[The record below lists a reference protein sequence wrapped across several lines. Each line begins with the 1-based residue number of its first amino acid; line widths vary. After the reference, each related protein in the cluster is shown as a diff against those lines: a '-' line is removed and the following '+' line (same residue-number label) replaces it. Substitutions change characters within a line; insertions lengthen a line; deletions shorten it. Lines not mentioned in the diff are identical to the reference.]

1 MLQKLSVVTGI
12 IVIVGVALW
21 YAQGRIPSTGAK
33 DERIL
38 SKLNTN
44 QLLGIVIQNDEQ
56 GKVELFK
63 STNDQ
68 WRVKGFDYEADAEK
82 IQDLLLQLLD
92 TKLGEK
98 VTEKTKHHTRF
109 HLVHVSENNGQWQ
122 KEKTGKLLLLKGKE
136 GDHLLEILL
145 GKSRSDRQGFKD
157 GQYLRYAGDSAVYL
171 VADNIDASVEDSAWL
186 DTSIVDIQGDELV
199 KALELQHDG
208 EVFRF
213 FREKKEAEWKS
224 EGVMEQQKI
233 DQNAIRFLSNAM
245 WDLRFDKIVPVE
257 TPVKETGREK
267 LAHYTAELFDGRIVR
282 INIGVRE
289 IEEESHH
296 YLSIEMELPDDIQDE
311 GLRQKIEEFNARAKT
326 WLYGVQSWYGKRFLK
341 KRSDLIGKE
350 EEPE

>member
-1 MLQKLSVVTGI
+1 MLQKLSIVTGI

-21 YAQGRIPSTGAK
+21 YAQGRIPSTGVK
-33 DERIL
+33 DTKIL
-38 SKLNTN
+38 SELNTN
-44 QLLGIVIQNDEQ
+44 QLVGIVIQNEEQ

-63 STNDQ
+63 SMNDQ
-68 WRVKGFDYEADAEK
+68 WRVRSFDYEADEEK

-92 TKLGEK
+92 TSLGEK

-109 HLVHVSENNGQWQ
+109 HLVHVTENNGQWQ
-122 KEKTGKLLLLKGKE
+122 KEKTGKLLLLRGKE
-136 GDHLLEILL
+136 GDLLLEILL

-171 VADNIDASVEDSAWL
+171 VADNIDAEVVDSAWL
-186 DTSIVDIQGDELV
+186 DKSIVDIQGDEWV
-199 KALELQHDG
+199 KAMELQHAG
-208 EVFRF
+208 EVLRF

-224 EGVMEQQKI
+224 EGMMEQEKM
-233 DQNAIRFLSNAM
+233 DQDAIRFLSNAM

-257 TPVKETGREK
+257 TPVEETGREK
-267 LAHYTAELFDGRIVR
+267 LAHYSAELFDGRIVR

-296 YLSIEMELPDDIQDE
+296 YLAIEMELRDDIQDE
-311 GLRQKIEEFNARAKT
+311 GLRQKIEEFNTRAKS

-341 KRSDLIGKE
+341 NRSDLMVKDE
-350 EEPE
+350 EQE